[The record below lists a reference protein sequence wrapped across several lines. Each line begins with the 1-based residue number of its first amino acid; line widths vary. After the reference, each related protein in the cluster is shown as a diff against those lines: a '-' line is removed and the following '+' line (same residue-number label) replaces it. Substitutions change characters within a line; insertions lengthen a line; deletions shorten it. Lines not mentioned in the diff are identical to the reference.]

1 MLEHHLTLFL
11 EKEKTAAPELS
22 TPSLLSFCFLVLL
35 LLRVFLMLTPFR
47 APPGRV
53 VFTGA
58 VVHTDAAAAA
68 VVVPNIVVFAGR
80 EVHRRG
86 AVHTGIVG
94 QRQGTVPRATKVNN
108 HKQLTH

>member
-1 MLEHHLTLFL
+1 MLALFSRL
-11 EKEKTAAPELS
+11 PGPEVS
-22 TPSLLSFCFLVLL
+22 
-35 LLRVFLMLTPFR
+35 
-47 APPGRV
+47 
-53 VFTGA
+53 TGA

-68 VVVPNIVVFAGR
+68 AVVPNIVVFAGR